1 MKFNMGCGRNK
12 LPGYVNVDSAEGAG
26 ADALHDLEQ
35 TPWPWENDCADEI
48 LFNHSLEH
56 MGADPKVFLAIMGE
70 VYRIARDGAVVQ
82 INVPHPRSDDFIGD
96 PTHVRPITPQMLSL
110 FDKRKCESWVAQGY
124 ANTPLALYLGVDFE
138 TTKALTVVAE
148 PWLSRLREKTIT
160 DAEMR
165 EAIRTLNNVATEF
178 RITLQVRKPQ
188 A

>member
-12 LPGYVNVDSAEGAG
+12 LPGYVNVDSAKESG
-26 ADALHDLEQ
+26 ADELHDLER
-35 TPWPWENDCADEI
+35 TPWPWASDCADEI

-70 VYRIARDGAVVQ
+70 VYRIARHGAVVQ

-110 FDKRKCESWVAQGY
+110 FDKRKCEHWVSQGY
-124 ANTPLALYLGVDFE
+124 ANTPLALYIGVDFE
-138 TTKALTVVAE
+138 TTKSVTVVSE
-148 PWLSRLREKTIT
+148 PWQTRLREKTIG

-165 EAIRTLNNVATEF
+165 EALRTLNNVANEF
-178 RITLQVRKPQ
+178 RITLQVRK